1 MYRSLCVLSGSLSG
15 RPELEPVWR
24 GSARAPSRL
33 RRRRAASTSSGVLPA
48 RSAGWS
54 SDPPRSRSACTTR
67 HLPWYIARCVAVQPL
82 SASARRGAR
91 ASGSRGARV
100 EERARHVGVAAGR
113 RGVQRRHPVRPGRI
127 DISQARSRDARCARA
142 DILRGAHASRVQK
155 CRLRGA
161 RGGHRAGRRHLLR
174 ATHPDERR
182 ASRHGPSTR
191 AFFFFCEK
199 RKKFDLFVAHDVETR
214 RHACTCTVRL
224 RY

>member
-1 MYRSLCVLSGSLSG
+1 MLSGSLSG

-82 SASARRGAR
+82 SASARRGRACEWQAAAPASRSAR
-91 ASGSRGARV
+91 ATSGSPRD
-100 EERARHVGVAAGR
+100 AAAC
-113 RGVQRRHPVRPGRI
+113 RGVTPCDPGAS
-127 DISQARSRDARCARA
+127 ISARLDPATRDAHARTSSAVPTRAACRSAASAARA
-142 DILRGAHASRVQK
+142 AATAPGAGISSARRTLMSDALRDTD
-155 CRLRGA
+155 
-161 RGGHRAGRRHLLR
+161 HRH
-174 ATHPDERR
+174 
-182 ASRHGPSTR
+182 